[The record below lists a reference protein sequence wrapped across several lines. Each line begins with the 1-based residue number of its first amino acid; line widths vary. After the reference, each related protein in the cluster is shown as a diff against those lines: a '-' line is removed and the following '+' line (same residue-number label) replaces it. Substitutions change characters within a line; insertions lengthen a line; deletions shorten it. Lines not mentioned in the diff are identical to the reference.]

1 MFVKDDSEIKK
12 HGQIVRN
19 VTSKYLSDDLFENKP
34 FYERRAKDLLDEC
47 VNTKGGYYLTTY
59 IPLIHARVGAFMDI
73 RLSEN
78 GAIKKVKIEE
88 LTFRYKHN
96 EAFSSEIWVKQI

>member
-1 MFVKDDSEIKK
+1 M
-12 HGQIVRN
+12 
-19 VTSKYLSDDLFENKP
+19 
-34 FYERRAKDLLDEC
+34 
-47 VNTKGGYYLTTY
+47 NTKGGYYLTTY

-88 LTFRYKHN
+88 LTFRYKK
-96 EAFSSEIWVKQI
+96 EEPFSSEIWVK